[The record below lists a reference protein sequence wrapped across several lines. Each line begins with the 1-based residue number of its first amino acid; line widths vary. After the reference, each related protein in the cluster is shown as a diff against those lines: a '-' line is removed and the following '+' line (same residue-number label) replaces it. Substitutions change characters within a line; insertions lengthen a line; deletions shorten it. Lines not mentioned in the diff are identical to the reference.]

1 MLLRFPEVKRIVTK
15 IGRPDVATEAMGI
28 YQGDVYVILH
38 PIEEWTTGRNK
49 EELIQA
55 MSDVLS
61 QLPGVSFNFTQRMA
75 MRLDE
80 VVSGVKSDVAVKIFG
95 PDFTTLERLGQQ
107 VQGVVS
113 PIRGVADLQV
123 EVLSGAAQL
132 QIVIDRE
139 AIARY
144 GLNVADVREVIET
157 AVGGATA
164 TEVLDGV
171 RRFSVVV
178 RFPDELRD
186 NPAAIRAILLT
197 APGGERIPL
206 ERVANVETV
215 RGPEVINREDGNG
228 GLCANERTRAR
239 YRQFRHGGGAEA
251 HRRPPSALRLRAAL
265 GRAI

>member
-1 MLLRFPEVKRIVTK
+1 
-15 IGRPDVATEAMGI
+15 MGI

>member
-1 MLLRFPEVKRIVTK
+1 
-15 IGRPDVATEAMGI
+15 
-28 YQGDVYVILH
+28 
-38 PIEEWTTGRNK
+38 
-49 EELIQA
+49 
-55 MSDVLS
+55 
-61 QLPGVSFNFTQRMA
+61 
-75 MRLDE
+75 
-80 VVSGVKSDVAVKIFG
+80 
-95 PDFTTLERLGQQ
+95 
-107 VQGVVS
+107 VQEIVS
-113 PIRGVADLQV
+113 PIRGIADLQV

-144 GLNVADVREVIET
+144 GLNVADVREVVET

-215 RGPEVINREDGNG
+215 
-228 GLCANERTRAR
+228 
-239 YRQFRHGGGAEA
+239 
-251 HRRPPSALRLRAAL
+251 
-265 GRAI
+265 